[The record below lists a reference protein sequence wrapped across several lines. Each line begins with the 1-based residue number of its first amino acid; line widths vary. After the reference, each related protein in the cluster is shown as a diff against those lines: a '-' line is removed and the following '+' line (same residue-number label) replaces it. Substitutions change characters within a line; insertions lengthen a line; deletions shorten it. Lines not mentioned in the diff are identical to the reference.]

1 MSTATLIGLASG
13 ALTTTAWLPQVIR
26 AFRTRS
32 TKDFAWS
39 WFAMFGVGVGGW
51 LIYGI
56 AAGSPSVIATNA
68 LTLALVLGLGTLKL
82 RHTTAGKLRRTTD
95 TRDDTSPA
103 PATDTSPGRGP
114 GPRPSPDLTAG
125 SGIDST
131 ADATPDPTPTADRP
145 ALRVTPSP
153 DRRKR
158 QNRSP
163 AHISAP

>member
-114 GPRPSPDLTAG
+114 GPSPDHTAG

>member
-114 GPRPSPDLTAG
+114 GPSPDHTAG

-145 ALRVTPSP
+145 ALRVAPSP